1 MTATQTIFR
10 PFRLLLALLLTALL
24 GTALAQ
30 YAITGERIV
39 TFIMGD
45 IYFEI
50 EGQEQGEGLTVS
62 PGEMVTFV
70 VRNEGGMA
78 HNVQFGRDMDPET
91 RRYLDP
97 ETRRYQTEL
106 FPGFAGLDLDAGE
119 EARLTLQMPEEP
131 GEWEIGCLI
140 LGHYEAGQVLAL
152 VIE

>member
-1 MTATQTIFR
+1 MTSSQAKTS
-10 PFRLLLALLLTALL
+10 RLLLALILTALL

-30 YAITGERIV
+30 YAISGERIV

-50 EGQEQGEGLTVS
+50 EGQERGEALTVS
-62 PGEMVTFV
+62 PGEIVTFI
-70 VRNEGGMA
+70 VRNVGGMA
-78 HNVQFGRDMDPET
+78 HNVQFGRDMDPQ
-91 RRYLDP
+91 
-97 ETRRYQTEL
+97 TRRYQTEL

>member
-78 HNVQFGRDMDPET
+78 HNVQFGR
-91 RRYLDP
+91 YLDP